1 MLGASSQ
8 AAGVTPP
15 PEPSPHVPPSYKTQQ
30 HEARRAALAEQSAFP
45 PGGAGEGSARANH
58 KQGHVCTV
66 HGDPF
71 ILPVTQAQLRWG
83 GHSSCERRRSSAL
96 GSGWACRWVP
106 AWEEARDPRLQ
117 TDTPRKGLSAR
128 SLIGSTH
135 TCQARAWALTKSW
148 LKKVIEVVRKCTGHG
163 VSPESAQSGWK
174 NEKRGMVAGKGKGSL
189 KEV

>member
-1 MLGASSQ
+1 MLPRERCLEAAGASSQ

-30 HEARRAALAEQSAFP
+30 HEARRAASWLSSLLP
-45 PGGAGEGSARANH
+45 PSPGGGGGARANH

-83 GHSSCERRRSSAL
+83 GHSSCERPRSSAL
-96 GSGWACRWVP
+96 GSGWGSMWVP

-117 TDTPRKGLSAR
+117 TVTPRKGLC
-128 SLIGSTH
+128 SLIYPIHTH
-135 TCQARAWALTKSW
+135 LPGPGLGVNEIVAIKS
-148 LKKVIEVVRKCTGHG
+148 ER
-163 VSPESAQSGWK
+163 
-174 NEKRGMVAGKGKGSL
+174 R
-189 KEV
+189 